1 MTDTLKLPGGVA
13 TAPLSNCFKEVN
25 MKPVKNIMLQE
36 MLRLTQSFCTDHLA
50 VFLNKFELKSAQ
62 LHALGTAQTA
72 TDMLAMTQLPRS
84 AHKEFTNT
92 FLASTLYT
100 FADFQGK
107 LEHNNDRLA
116 IAAATSETL
125 ESELALP
132 VMIDKAERRFSE
144 LLYMLNKRLS
154 VIGQHKISIA
164 TNPLAPVNFALAL
177 EQAIQNL
184 PWDLHTRIV
193 AYKVFDYEFLRQLGS
208 LYIDVNQSLAG
219 HGILSNLKHFDDDD
233 GQTREALSDSQ
244 QALIAAH
251 ESADKVCLE
260 SSSAHVFGAPGLTA
274 ANDGT
279 ALQPLEYTA
288 ELFDSL
294 LNHSAM
300 SEHLKNHLSRLYT
313 PYVKL
318 ALSDAAFANS
328 ERHPAKRL
336 LDSLVEAC
344 ALYSNKAGDL
354 QKPALLMEIKSVVQ
368 RLINESDGNRQVFSD
383 LAFRFSA
390 YLRQCDRQITQ
401 QSDKRQKG
409 HDGTVKLQQ
418 LKQHICQIIEAR
430 INDHQQDIPKTVA
443 DFLVGTWANYV
454 TSQYLNAGSQSDQAG
469 QTLAMVDQI
478 LAYVAPV
485 PDVSVPEF
493 TIIAPTV
500 RQSLIAAGSEDLEI
514 RHFLQQ
520 LIKYH
525 RAAQLSVPKPRT
537 NQAS

>member
-1 MTDTLKLPGGVA
+1 
-13 TAPLSNCFKEVN
+13 
-25 MKPVKNIMLQE
+25 MKPVKNIILQE

-107 LEHNNDRLA
+107 LEASGDQLA
-116 IAAATSETL
+116 ITAATSETL

-154 VIGQHKISIA
+154 VIGQHKIITA

-219 HGILSNLKHFDDDD
+219 HGILPNLKYFDDDAE
-233 GQTREALSDSQ
+233 QQRAALSDSQ
-244 QALIAAH
+244 QALLAEH
-251 ESADKVCLE
+251 EITNRVWPE
-260 SSSAHVFGAPGLTA
+260 PGNEHIFGAVGLAPA

-288 ELFDSL
+288 ALFDNML
-294 LNHSAM
+294 HNPAM

-313 PYVKL
+313 PYVQL
-318 ALSDAAFANS
+318 ALSDASFANS
-328 ERHPAKRL
+328 ARHPAKRL
-336 LDSLVEAC
+336 LDGLVEAC
-344 ALYSNKAGDL
+344 ALYSNKASDL
-354 QKPALLMEIKSVVQ
+354 QKPALLVEIKTVVQ
-368 RLINESDGNRQVFSD
+368 RLIDESEGNRQVFSD

-390 YLRQCDRQITQ
+390 YLRQCDRHITQ
-401 QSDKRQKG
+401 QHDKRQKG
-409 HDGTVKLQQ
+409 QHGTLKLQQ
-418 LKQHICQIIEAR
+418 LKQHICQIISAR
-430 INDHQQDIPKTVA
+430 ITDYQQNIPKEVA
-443 DFLVGTWANYV
+443 DFLTGTWANYV
-454 TSQYLNAGSQSDQAG
+454 TSQYLNAGNQSDQAS
-469 QTLAMVDQI
+469 QTLAMVDQV
-478 LAYVAPV
+478 LAYVAPAS
-485 PDVSVPEF
+485 DVSVPEF

-525 RAAQLSVPKPRT
+525 RAAQLTVHKPRT

>member
-1 MTDTLKLPGGVA
+1 
-13 TAPLSNCFKEVN
+13 
-25 MKPVKNIMLQE
+25 

-62 LHALGTAQTA
+62 LRALGTSQSA
-72 TDMLAMTQLPRS
+72 TDVLATTQLPRS

-107 LEHNNDRLA
+107 LEQSSDRLA
-116 IAAATSETL
+116 ISGATSETL

-132 VMIDKAERRFSE
+132 VMIDKAEQRFSE

-154 VIGQHKISIA
+154 AIGQHKITTA

-184 PWDLHTRIV
+184 PWDLHTRII
-193 AYKVFDYEFLRQLGS
+193 AYKVFDYEFLRQLGA

-219 HGILSNLKHFDDDD
+219 QSILPNLKYFDDEADK
-233 GQTREALSDSQ
+233 QREALSDSQ
-244 QALIAAH
+244 QALVTAH
-251 ESADKVCLE
+251 EADDE
-260 SSSAHVFGAPGLTA
+260 INPQPGSTYVFAGYRHGIA

-279 ALQPLEYTA
+279 DLGPVDYVGD
-288 ELFDSL
+288 LFHQL
-294 LNHSAM
+294 LNNTAVSD
-300 SEHLKNHLSRLYT
+300 HLKSHLSRLYT

-318 ALSDAAFANS
+318 ALSDASFANS

-336 LDSLVEAC
+336 LDSLAEAC
-344 ALYSNKAGDL
+344 ELYRDKAGDL

-368 RLINESDGNRQVFSD
+368 RLVDESDGNSQVFSG

-390 YLRQCDRQITQ
+390 YLRHCDRQISKQ
-401 QSDKRQKG
+401 YDKRQKG
-409 HDGTVKLQQ
+409 RDGEAKLQQ
-418 LKQHICQIIEAR
+418 LKQHITQIVEAK
-430 INDHQQDIPKTVA
+430 IKDHEQAVPRSVVV
-443 DFLVGTWANYV
+443 FLTGTWTNYV
-454 TSQYLNAGSQSDQAG
+454 TSKYLDGANQSEQAS
-469 QTLAMVDQI
+469 QTLAMVDQM

-485 PDVSVPEF
+485 ADCSPPEF
-493 TIIAPTV
+493 TVIAPPI

-525 RAAQLSVPKPRT
+525 RAALRPTHSPRT
-537 NQAS
+537 HAAS